1 MGSILFVRG
10 GREQCYFVFWK
21 VQGLYFLL
29 ILCCGPRTT
38 CIIINMYDMFTLLT
52 DKWEINP
59 AELTFMR
66 ELGSGLF
73 GVVRLGKWRAQYKV
87 AIKAIREGA
96 MYEEDFIEEAK
107 VMM

>member
-1 MGSILFVRG
+1 
-10 GREQCYFVFWK
+10 
-21 VQGLYFLL
+21 
-29 ILCCGPRTT
+29 
-38 CIIINMYDMFTLLT
+38 
-52 DKWEINP
+52 
-59 AELTFMR
+59 MR

-107 VMM
+107 VMMWVAAQCLGPLFLASDSIY

>member
-1 MGSILFVRG
+1 MVGKVTFLLNKLFLNHVTFMFTFITLW
-10 GREQCYFVFWK
+10 ENLVFVFS
-21 VQGLYFLL
+21 
-29 ILCCGPRTT
+29 
-38 CIIINMYDMFTLLT
+38 

-59 AELTFMR
+59 SELTFMK

-96 MYEEDFIEEAK
+96 MSEEDFIEEAK

>member
-1 MGSILFVRG
+1 MPIFQLILKCFLPKLPDLLVIQHFPFLLFITYQLGIFPSTAVMGSHLFCFI
-10 GREQCYFVFWK
+10 E
-21 VQGLYFLL
+21 
-29 ILCCGPRTT
+29 
-38 CIIINMYDMFTLLT
+38 
-52 DKWEINP
+52 KWEINP
-59 AELTFMR
+59 SELTFMR

>member
-1 MGSILFVRG
+1 MSVYRLMVRKHQPGRRSPSFVRSSS
-10 GREQCYFVFWK
+10 RVP
-21 VQGLYFLL
+21 LS
-29 ILCCGPRTT
+29 PS
-38 CIIINMYDMFTLLT
+38 

-59 AELTFMR
+59 SELTFMK
-66 ELGSGLF
+66 ELGSGQF
-73 GVVRLGKWRAQYKV
+73 GLVRLGKWRGQHKV

>member
-1 MGSILFVRG
+1 MAL
-10 GREQCYFVFWK
+10 EQ
-21 VQGLYFLL
+21 L
-29 ILCCGPRTT
+29 ILLVT
-38 CIIINMYDMFTLLT
+38 CKLYINLLT

>member
-1 MGSILFVRG
+1 MFPAPCQVATVSQYYLSIAGLFFFPT
-10 GREQCYFVFWK
+10 E
-21 VQGLYFLL
+21 
-29 ILCCGPRTT
+29 
-38 CIIINMYDMFTLLT
+38 
-52 DKWEINP
+52 KWEINP

>member
-1 MGSILFVRG
+1 M
-10 GREQCYFVFWK
+10 CFVFS
-21 VQGLYFLL
+21 LRDF
-29 ILCCGPRTT
+29 
-38 CIIINMYDMFTLLT
+38 IIFPICFSE
-52 DKWEINP
+52 KWEINP
-59 AELTFMR
+59 SELTFMR

-96 MYEEDFIEEAK
+96 MCEEDFIEEAK

>member
-1 MGSILFVRG
+1 
-10 GREQCYFVFWK
+10 
-21 VQGLYFLL
+21 
-29 ILCCGPRTT
+29 
-38 CIIINMYDMFTLLT
+38 
-52 DKWEINP
+52 
-59 AELTFMR
+59 MR

-107 VMM
+107 VMMWVVCLAVLLPGLWHHILIINKTLGAGGIFAVLKGGELVLGGESNNDMISNFSGS